1 MSAGRDLPLLA
12 SGRDADVYAL
22 DHDRVLRR
30 FRHRDHGDPEAE
42 ARIMAHVAEHG
53 YPVPRVHDASGTDLV
68 LDRLYGPT
76 LFTAWRARP
85 WLLDRNAA
93 VLAGLHDRL
102 AAVPAPGWLPP
113 PRTRRP
119 EPDPGNGDAG
129 VGAGV
134 GSVLHLDLHPLNVIV
149 TPDRG
154 PVVIDWTNAAAGDPA
169 FELART
175 LVTIGTA
182 EIPGVLTRTALRLY
196 VSSLR
201 RHAHADPR
209 PRMADAARDKLED
222 RNNTP
227 AESARLRALLRR
239 HTPTRA
245 G

>member
-1 MSAGRDLPLLA
+1 VSAGRDLPLLA

-30 FRHRDHGDPEAE
+30 FRDRGHGDPEAEAE

-53 YPVPRVHDASGTDLV
+53 YPVPRVHDATGTDLV

-76 LFTAWRARP
+76 LLASWRARP

-93 VLAGLHDRL
+93 TLAALHDRL

-113 PRTRRP
+113 PRTPRP
-119 EPDPGNGDAG
+119 DADG
-129 VGAGV
+129 GSGGGGG
-134 GSVLHLDLHPLNVIV
+134 GSVLHLDLHMLNVIV

-169 FELART
+169 LDLART
-175 LVTIGTA
+175 LATITTV

-196 VSSLR
+196 AGSLR
-201 RHAHADPR
+201 RHAHTDPR
-209 PRMADAARDKLED
+209 PRMADAARAKLED
-222 RNNTP
+222 PNITP

-239 HTPTRA
+239 STRTQA